1 MNTDKHGLRQD
12 RRSLQRTRK
21 AFLMGKLVCISEFFF
36 PSVSTSTAICEN
48 FVFRRKFSNAEA
60 RRTRSFAEFIFLSA
74 PRRPLHLP
82 LACQRSCVKA
92 SGRLVAASAA
102 LPAHESSRLTASP
115 VFPSVLLCG
124 PRRPLRLP
132 LACQRSCVKASGRL
146 VAASAALPARKSSR
160 LATGTVFP
168 SVPLCGS
175 RRPLRL
181 GVKASRQFA

>member
-1 MNTDKHGLRQD
+1 MVKSLFAICLTHENRNRSYSIKPRMNTDKHGLRQD

-102 LPAHESSRLTASP
+102 LPA
-115 VFPSVLLCG
+115 
-124 PRRPLRLP
+124 
-132 LACQRSCVKASGRL
+132 
-146 VAASAALPARKSSR
+146 RKSSR

-181 GVKASRQFA
+181 CVKASRQFA